1 MSFVRTHVCLMDVL
15 LYKLY
20 TEKSDIAID
29 EIYVFIYSNEVFKLS
44 ASSCVWFV
52 DHLTTRFYGFT
63 TLTISTDEI
72 WCDGWPTTFHL
83 GTSD

>member
-1 MSFVRTHVCLMDVL
+1 MSSTKTHTCLMNVL
-15 LYKLY
+15 SHELHA
-20 TEKSDIAID
+20 EKSNIAID
-29 EIYVFIYSNEVFKLS
+29 ETCVFMCSNEVFKLS

>member
-1 MSFVRTHVCLMDVL
+1 MDVL
-15 LYKLY
+15 LYKIY
-20 TEKSDIAID
+20 TEKSNIAID
-29 EIYVFIYSNEVFKLS
+29 EIYIFIYSNEVFESS

>member
-1 MSFVRTHVCLMDVL
+1 MDVL

-20 TEKSDIAID
+20 AEKSDIAID

>member
-1 MSFVRTHVCLMDVL
+1 MDVSL
-15 LYKLY
+15 HKLY
-20 TEKSDIAID
+20 TEKNNIAID

>member
-1 MSFVRTHVCLMDVL
+1 MSSARTHACLMDVL
-15 LYKLY
+15 LHKLHA
-20 TEKSDIAID
+20 EKSNIAID
-29 EIYVFIYSNEVFKLS
+29 EIHVFTCSNEVFKLS

-72 WCDGWPTTFHL
+72 WFDGWPAPIYL

>member
-1 MSFVRTHVCLMDVL
+1 MSSVRTHACLMDVL

>member
-1 MSFVRTHVCLMDVL
+1 MDVSL
-15 LYKLY
+15 HKLY
-20 TEKSDIAID
+20 TEKNNIAID
-29 EIYVFIYSNEVFKLS
+29 ETYVFIYSNEVFKLS
-44 ASSCVWFV
+44 ASSWVWFV

-72 WCDGWPTTFHL
+72 WCDGWPTTFQL